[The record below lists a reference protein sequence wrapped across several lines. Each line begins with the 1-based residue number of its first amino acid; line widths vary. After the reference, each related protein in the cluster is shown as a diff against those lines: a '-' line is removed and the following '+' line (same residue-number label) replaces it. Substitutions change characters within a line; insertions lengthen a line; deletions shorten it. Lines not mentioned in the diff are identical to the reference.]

1 MSLARRRTLDG
12 ARIAV
17 TGASGGIGLALAE
30 EFARRGA
37 KLVLNAR
44 RAEALTALCSRLGGD
59 GCDTAVAVGD
69 IAEEATRHKLLDTAN
84 ERFGGLDILVNNAG
98 VGAFGRFAE
107 AEPANLRRILE
118 VDFFATVE
126 LTRAALPLLQASAKS
141 GERRPAVVNIGS
153 ILGHRGIPYA
163 AEYCA
168 AKFAVRGF
176 TESIRPEFAKLG
188 IDVLL
193 VSPGTTDTGFFDNVL
208 AMQVKLPWRKREGGG
223 TKPEVVARAT
233 ADALERGKREIIPSF
248 GGAAMVRLNRWCPG
262 LIDWYLSRYG

>member
-17 TGASGGIGLALAE
+17 TGASGGIGLALVE

-37 KLVLNAR
+37 QLVLNAR
-44 RAEALTALCSRLGGD
+44 REDVLAALCSRLEER
-59 GCDTAVAVGD
+59 GCRTAAAVGD
-69 IAEEATRHKLLDTAN
+69 IAEEATRQKLLDSAN

-98 VGAFGRFAE
+98 IGAFGRFAE
-107 AEPANLRRILE
+107 ADPVNLRRILE

-126 LTRAALPLLQASAKS
+126 LTRAALPILQASAERS
-141 GERRPAVVNIGS
+141 GRRPAVVNIGS

-176 TESIRPEFAKLG
+176 TESIRPELAKLG

-208 AMQVKLPWRKREGGG
+208 AMQVKLPWRKKEGGG